1 MKIETIDPRLNL
13 NKTILYN
20 ELNYFD
26 HKQSSLMTES
36 LKTQIKNQK
45 MILAVF
51 GLGNVGGP
59 IAAAWLRKGAK
70 VIGVDISQ
78 NLLDQIKN
86 GTSHKVEPHISNT
99 FSKSLKS
106 NKLFLTSDGI
116 YASKNSNIK
125 FIAVPVGLKKN
136 KIDLNSLLSATK
148 SIAKGLKKDDVVVI
162 CPSLPPGT
170 TANLV
175 KNILEQNSKLKVEQ
189 DFYLIYSPERIFEG
203 RALQDIEENYPA
215 IVSGYGKNSLDFA
228 DNLLQIISK
237 KGTIRMSSMANAE
250 AEKLF
255 EGVYR
260 DVNIALANELADYC
274 EKIGVNYWET
284 RKGAN
289 SQPFC
294 HLHYPGTGVGGLCIP
309 VYPRFVLESA
319 NKIGKSLKIVQ
330 NSRKTNDSMP
340 AKCVK
345 DSLDFLKTH
354 KIKPKNA
361 KITILGLGFR
371 GDVADSR
378 LSPTYD
384 VVNEFLKIGSNLMI
398 HDPFIVKDPKI
409 PKNVVITSDLFK
421 AVEDSNLIFVSSD
434 HKMYSEL
441 TQKSFSKAK
450 KPLLI
455 YDGRNILNRKHFP
468 SESLLTIGLRD

>member
-1 MKIETIDPRLNL
+1 MHSIKHLKKSIS
-13 NKTILYN
+13 NKKLV
-20 ELNYFD
+20 F
-26 HKQSSLMTES
+26 
-36 LKTQIKNQK
+36 
-45 MILAVF
+45 AVY

-59 IAAAWLRKGAK
+59 IATAWLRTGAK
-70 VIGVDISQ
+70 VIGVDISK
-78 NLLDQIKN
+78 NLLDEVTQGISHKKEPFISTTFTKNLKN
-86 GTSHKVEPHISNT
+86 GNFEI
-99 FSKSLKS
+99 
-106 NKLFLTSDGI
+106 TSDGI
-116 YASKNSNIK
+116 QASKKSDIKIITVPVDFNKNKINFNALISASKN
-125 FIAVPVGLKKN
+125 IASGLKKN
-136 KIDLNSLLSATK
+136 
-148 SIAKGLKKDDVVVI
+148 DVVII
-162 CPSLPPGT
+162 CPSLPPGSCK
-170 TANLV
+170 NLV
-175 KNILEQNSKLKVEQ
+175 LPILEKNSKLKVER

-237 KGTIRMSSMANAE
+237 KGTVRMLSMANAE

-284 RKGAN
+284 RIGAN

-309 VYPRFVLESA
+309 VYPRFIIESG
-319 NKIGKSLKIVQ
+319 NKIGKSLKIIQ
-330 NSRKTNDSMP
+330 NSRKINNSMP
-340 AKCVK
+340 IKCVK
-345 DSLDFLKTH
+345 DSLDLMKKH

-361 KITILGLGFR
+361 QITILGLGFR
-371 GDVADSR
+371 GDVTDSR

-384 VVNEFLKIGSNLMI
+384 VVDEFLKIGSKVII
-398 HDPFIVKDPKI
+398 HDPFILEDSKI
-409 PKNVVITSDLFK
+409 PKDVILTSNLSK
-421 AVEDSNLIFVSSD
+421 AVEGSSLIFISSD
-434 HKMYSEL
+434 HKMYSQL
-441 TQKSFSKAK
+441 TKKSFSKVK

-455 YDGRNILNRKHFP
+455 YDGRNVLKRKYFS